1 MTNSRH
7 LILYSRQDCHL
18 CDQAQALIEQLIAGS
33 DWQLEKVDIDSDPQL
48 TELYRFTIPVLAR
61 VNSAA
66 AEAESPAST
75 STSTSMTTLNWPFP
89 PSRIKDLLTD

>member
-18 CDQAQALIEQLIAGS
+18 CDQAQALIEQVIAGS

-61 VNSAA
+61 VN
-66 AEAESPAST
+66 AEAGSPT
-75 STSTSMTTLNWPFP
+75 STSTPAPMATLNWPFP

>member
-7 LILYSRQDCHL
+7 LVLYSRQDCHL
-18 CDQAQALIEQLIAGS
+18 CDQAQALIEQVIAGS

-61 VNSAA
+61 IHNAS
-66 AEAESPAST
+66 AEA
-75 STSTSMTTLNWPFP
+75 TTLNWPFP

>member
-18 CDQAQALIEQLIAGS
+18 CDQAQALIEQVIAGS

-61 VNSAA
+61 VN
-66 AEAESPAST
+66 AEAGS
-75 STSTSMTTLNWPFP
+75 STSTSMATLNWPFP